1 MMRSARNVSLFVA
14 GCGLAIGLF
23 GIFWGVQHN
32 EVRPLLGWLMGLAFW
47 MAPMIGL
54 LMLTMLLYAF
64 DAGWSAI
71 VRRQIEHLLSAFK
84 WVMLLILPLIAIAW
98 FGDHP
103 GLLWK
108 WLDPSKLLPSGHG
121 TVGTDPLYLSKS
133 GYLNKDFF
141 TLRSFL
147 FLVLWIFLAELFRR
161 ESFATDK
168 DGDARHY
175 SRARRWAAGGI
186 VLMGLTLTFAAIDW
200 FKSLEYH
207 WFSTMYG
214 VWFFAASM
222 FSGLAL
228 TVITVRLAEKRGVL
242 KGIISSSQYYLLG
255 CLMLAFT
262 VFWAYIS
269 FSQYL
274 ITYAANIPEET
285 FWYVM
290 RDVNI
295 DGHLSSWGWLGM
307 LGLIGGHFLAPF
319 LCLLFFSSKVKT
331 WRLFA
336 IAIWMLI
343 FHMADIYWNIL
354 PGQITVDGHLAYRQ
368 FGITIWEVAT
378 LIGIGGVVVASYL
391 NSASKHPPLPAKDPR
406 VEEALHYH
414 V

>member
-1 MMRSARNVSLFVA
+1 MVA
-14 GCGLAIGLF
+14 AVGLSIGLF
-23 GIFWGVQHN
+23 GVLNGVQHN
-32 EVRPLLGWLMGLAFW
+32 EVRPLLGWLMGVAFW

-54 LMLTMLLYAF
+54 LMLTQLLYVF
-64 DAGWSAI
+64 DAGWSAVI
-71 VRRQIEHLLSAFK
+71 RRQMEHLLSAFK
-84 WVMLLILPLIAIAW
+84 WVAVCILPLIAVAW
-98 FGDHP
+98 IGEHP

-108 WLDPSKLLPSGHG
+108 WLDPTKLLPSGHG

-133 GYLNKDFF
+133 GYLNKEFF
-141 TLRSFL
+141 TLRAFL
-147 FLVLWIFLAELFRR
+147 FLGLWIFLAELYRR

-168 DGDARHY
+168 DGDPKHY

-186 VLMGLTLTFAAIDW
+186 VLVGLSLTFAAIDW

-214 VWFFAASM
+214 VWFFAAGM
-222 FSGLAL
+222 FSALAL
-228 TVITVRLAEKRGVL
+228 TVITTRLAERQGTL
-242 KGIISSSQYYLLG
+242 KGLVSQSQYYLLG

-274 ITYAANIPEET
+274 ITYSANIPEET

-290 RDVNI
+290 RDVNV

-319 LCLLFFSSKVKT
+319 LALLFFNNKVKT
-331 WRLFA
+331 WRLFG
-336 IAIWMLI
+336 IAVWMLC
-343 FHMADIYWNIL
+343 FHLMDIYWNIL
-354 PGQITVDGHLAYRQ
+354 PGQISVNGQLAYRQ
-368 FGITIWEVAT
+368 FGVSVWEVAT
-378 LIGIGGVVVASYL
+378 IIGLGGVVVASYL
-391 NSASKHPPLPAKDPR
+391 TSAQKQSPLPAKDPR
-406 VEEALHYH
+406 VQEALTYH